1 MLPGR
6 RRALSTIGA
15 VGALGALALSGC
27 ATSYGRPPEDGP
39 IAAMFPGRIDD
50 GGFVEAG
57 YLGLVRAGKE
67 LGIAVKHVADVPL
80 EHERML
86 AALRELAATKAT
98 LVIGFGEAT
107 SEAVQRAAWEF
118 PDQLFVT
125 IQGTLTRPNLATYAI
140 QPEQSAWLAGA
151 LAGMLTKSDTVGH
164 IAGARNIPA
173 QHMRAGFFAGLKNV
187 RPQARFLSTFTGS
200 DDDAALAQRVTL
212 GQIDAGADL
221 VFAMLDAG
229 QSGAVAACRARN
241 VSQIGGVRDWV
252 AAMPDAFVASA
263 VANPGYAIYIAA
275 RDLRDNLLKGEIVKR
290 FGLHY
295 PEAVRLALAASV
307 PGGAQARLERYRERI
322 VAHGIVIPETYDGSE
337 FAPA

>member
-6 RRALSTIGA
+6 RRALSAI
-15 VGALGALALSGC
+15 GALGALALSGC
-27 ATSYGRPPEDGP
+27 ATDYGRPPESGP

-50 GGFVEAG
+50 DGFMEAG
-57 YLGLVRAGKE
+57 YRGLVRAGKE
-67 LGIAVKHVADVPL
+67 LGIPVKHVADVPL
-80 EHERML
+80 ERERML

-107 SEAVQRAAWEF
+107 SEAVQHAAWEF
-118 PDQLFVT
+118 PEQLFVT
-125 IQGTLTRPNLATYAI
+125 IQGSLTRPNLATYSV
-140 QPEQSAWLAGA
+140 QPEQPAWLAGA
-151 LAGMLTKSDTVGH
+151 LAGMLTRSDTVGH

-173 QHMRAGFFAGLKNV
+173 QHMRAGFFAGLKTV
-187 RPQARFLSTFTGS
+187 RPQARLLSTFTGS
-200 DDDAALAQRVTL
+200 DDDAELTRRVTL
-212 GQIDAGADL
+212 GQIDAGADI
-221 VFAMLDAG
+221 VFAMLG
-229 QSGAVAACRARN
+229 TSQSGAVAACRARN
-241 VSQIGGVRDWV
+241 VRQIGGVRDWV

-263 VANPGYAIYIAA
+263 VADPGYAIYMAA

-295 PEAVRLALAASV
+295 PEAVRLALAPSV
-307 PGGAQARLERYRERI
+307 PSDAQARLERYRERI